1 MARAKQ
7 QDAGTRRF
15 VSLRFTWAVT
25 VGVGIFLTFLVF
37 SLIIY
42 GVMRQTLVAQEKSTV
57 ADTVSAVRS
66 RLTPVG
72 DNLTVNAVRPLL
84 DSTVSQNFDQYAIG
98 DETRRSVFS
107 DSTFEKMSRED
118 INVTVFDKDGALL
131 FNSRHSPQP
140 LIKTDGLTIKTERRG
155 QFDGIIGRAAVIS
168 DATGR
173 RIGYVQVA
181 DAMDAFHKTMRT
193 ITATIYAVSA
203 AAFVLS
209 ALVGF
214 WLATRFLRPIKRIT
228 NTIDQINSEPQSDVR
243 IEQLDRN
250 DELSQL
256 IDEFNGMLDRMQ
268 RFMDQQSDFVGDVS
282 HELRTPVAVIEG
294 HLQLL
299 NRWGKDDPEV
309 LDESLAASLQEI
321 SRMKSLIQEML
332 DLTRA
337 DQVDVQ
343 FPTAVTDVRAVTTQV
358 VGDMQMIHPDFTI
371 TLEDEL
377 LTSAW
382 AQIYR
387 NHMEQI
393 LIILIDNAVKYST
406 KRQEVHVSIAT
417 SHNAVDLAIQ
427 DFGEG
432 IAPADTSRVFHRFY
446 RVDKAR
452 SREKGGN
459 GLGLSIAKQLVDGY
473 HGTISVDS
481 AVGSGSVFRISLPLL
496 TDERRAELQER
507 HDAEAPTDAGTVIAD
522 DISHSEL

>member
-1 MARAKQ
+1 MPDKQ
-7 QDAGTRRF
+7 DQEKPTQRF
-15 VSLRFTWAVT
+15 VSLRWTWAAT
-25 VGVGIFLTFLVF
+25 VGFGIFLTFLVF

-42 GVMRQTLVAQEKSTV
+42 GVMRQTLVAQETSTV
-57 ADTVSAVRS
+57 TDTVNAVRS
-66 RLTPVG
+66 RLTPVAK
-72 DNLTVNAVRPLL
+72 NLTVSSVRPLL
-84 DSTVSQNFDQYAIG
+84 DSNVSQNFDQYMVG
-98 DETRRSVFS
+98 DTSRRSIFS

-118 INVTVFDKDGALL
+118 INVTVYDKNGRLL
-131 FNSRHSPQP
+131 FNSRSTPPKFVRTTRLRVKAEQHAGFN
-140 LIKTDGLTIKTERRG
+140 GLV
-155 QFDGIIGRAAVIS
+155 GRAAVIS
-168 DATGR
+168 DSTGR
-173 RIGYVQVA
+173 RIGYLQVA
-181 DAMDAFHKTMRT
+181 DAMTAFHQTMNT
-193 ITATIYAVSA
+193 ITATIYTVSA
-203 AAFVLS
+203 AALILS

-214 WLATRFLRPIKRIT
+214 WLANRFLRPIKRIT
-228 NTIDQINSEPQSDVR
+228 TTIDKINSEPQSDVR
-243 IEQLDRN
+243 IQQIKHN
-250 DELSQL
+250 DELHQL
-256 IDEFNGMLDRMQ
+256 IDEFNGMLDRIQ

-309 LDESLAASLQEI
+309 LDESLKASLQEI

-337 DQVDVQ
+337 DQVDMQ
-343 FPTAVTDVRAVTTQV
+343 FPTAVTDIRAVTTQV

-377 LTSAW
+377 DGAAW

-393 LIILIDNAVKYST
+393 LIILIDNAIKYSRNR
-406 KRQEVHVSIAT
+406 KEVHVSLGV
-417 SHNAVDLAIQ
+417 SHNSIDLAIQ

-432 IAPADTSRVFHRFY
+432 IAPEDVPRVFHRFY

-473 HGTISVDS
+473 HGSISVDS
-481 AVGSGSVFRISLPLL
+481 ALGSGSVFRISLPLL
-496 TDERRAELQER
+496 TDERRKELQKL
-507 HDAEAPTDAGTVIAD
+507 DADTGEDAYSAIEK
-522 DISHSEL
+522 DIEHSQL